1 MASNIV
7 MVGEITEVIRAQGNP
22 TATGLSIDSSS
33 DSPVINGIYKR
44 IPQIQVGIMP
54 YSDFSENV
62 SSYIMDT
69 GIPASGKHP
78 WNSVGAVGLDAIFAP
93 YTTQTESG
101 RYGPWLPHF
110 TAPSGSGNINS
121 STLNPFN
128 IFSGLSGIKATGNPI
143 GNDPWMNSGHN
154 ISFALNYN
162 PYDSG
167 VDGNSGFVGST
178 GVYPNGNGSPVD
190 INFEK
195 DHFARHTVET
205 QGIRGVGLR
214 SPIVLSGPGYD
225 INGKP
230 VPGDG
235 SGNPHPEAIWNTSLW
250 KSGPVDLRWDEPR
263 GVWRAPTVPRIRFT
277 ILSTSFSI
285 GLGAIGCDSVVGLV
299 NHVSCGGAG
308 VNVGDEVNIYDP
320 EYCYFNLPISLLVG
334 LNGTAT
340 LMESDS
346 YMAGMDSFA
355 DCLEGI
361 RSSGCIWMI
370 DTLCCAEEETLYE

>member
-1 MASNIV
+1 MSNIV
-7 MVGEITEVIRAQGNP
+7 IVGEITEVIRAQGNP

-33 DSPVINGIYKR
+33 DSPVVDGVYKR

-54 YSDFSENV
+54 YSTFAENT

-69 GIPASGKHP
+69 GIPSSGKHP

-121 STLNPFN
+121 NTLNPFN
-128 IFSGLSGIKATGNPI
+128 IFNGLSGINPNGHSI
-143 GNDPWMNSGHN
+143 SNDPWMDSGHN

-167 VDGNSGFVGST
+167 VDGHGGFVGNT
-178 GVYPNGNGSPVD
+178 GIYPNGSGSPVD

-214 SPIVLSGPGYD
+214 NPVVLSGPGYD
-225 INGKP
+225 INGVP
-230 VPGDG
+230 VPSV
-235 SGNPHPEAIWNTSLW
+235 SGRPHPDAAWNTSLW
-250 KSGPVDLRWDEPR
+250 KSGPLDVRWDEKR
-263 GVWRAPTVPRIRFT
+263 GVWAAPSVPRIRFT
-277 ILSTSFSI
+277 ILSTDFTI
-285 GLGAIGCDSVVGLV
+285 GLGALGCDHVIGLV

-308 VNVGDEVNIYDP
+308 VSVGDEVSIYDP
-320 EYCYFNLPISLLVG
+320 EYCYFNLPLSLLVG

-340 LMESDS
+340 LISSEN
-346 YMAGMDSFA
+346 YMAGMEDVVGCVDA
-355 DCLEGI
+355 V
-361 RSSGCIWMI
+361 RNSGCIWMI
-370 DTLCCAEEETLYE
+370 DTLCCAEEETLYA